1 MKFYKY
7 FGRIRMQE
15 MTKNS
20 IHTVTGGGYTAE
32 GQCVCRIDG
41 RVVFVP
47 GLLRGETAEVQIL
60 KVTERVAYGRVVN
73 ILTPSAHRVTPACGV
88 FPKCGGCVLWHMDFE
103 EEAYFKTARVQDAI
117 TRIGAFSLT
126 VSPIIKD
133 SRSTR
138 YRNKAQF
145 PIAEENGNPISGFY
159 RQRSHTVIPT
169 EDCLLQTELANAV
182 TRTVREW
189 MASCR
194 VPAYNETTHKGV
206 VRHVFVRSGDTH
218 AVLCLICKKEPKY
231 LDELLASVR
240 VRHPEITGVVLN
252 INPEKTNVIL
262 GSTTRTLWGNPNVED
277 TLCGL
282 RFSLAPEAFYQVN
295 HDQAERLYEKALDY
309 AALDDTMTALDL
321 YCGAGTITLCLAK
334 RAKEVLGIEVV
345 PEAIENAKENAAR
358 NGITNVTFRCADATE
373 AAEDLAKNQAFP
385 DVVVVDPPRKG
396 LTPDGIAAIAKMN
409 PKRIVYVSCDPA
421 TLARDLRL
429 LCDTAPYELIEVTP
443 VDLFPKTH
451 HVESVALL
459 VRKEAP

>member
-1 MKFYKY
+1 MLNL
-7 FGRIRMQE
+7 M
-15 MTKNS
+15 KNS

-32 GQCVCRIDG
+32 GLCVCRIDG

-47 GLLRGETAEVQIL
+47 GLLRDEVAEVQIV

-73 ILTPSAHRVTPACGV
+73 LLTPSAHRVTPECGV

-103 EEAYFKTARVQDAI
+103 EEAYFKTARVQDALS
-117 TRIGAFSLT
+117 RIGGFSCA

-145 PIAEENGNPISGFY
+145 PISEENGKPVSGFY
-159 RQRSHTVIPT
+159 RKRSHTVIPT
-169 EDCLLQTELANAV
+169 EDCLLQTTLANAV

-194 VPAYNETTHKGV
+194 VPAYNEVTRKGV
-206 VRHVFVRSGDTH
+206 VRHVFVRSGEFG

-231 LDELLASVR
+231 LDELVASVR
-240 VRHPEITGVVLN
+240 ASHPAITGVVLN
-252 INPEKTNVIL
+252 LNPENTNVIL
-262 GSTTRTLWGNPNVED
+262 GRTTRTLWGDPNVED

-295 HDQAERLYEKALDY
+295 RDQAERLYEKALEY
-309 AALDDTMTALDL
+309 AALDETMTAIDL

-358 NGITNVTFRCADATE
+358 NGVSNVRFLCADATD
-373 AAEDLAKNQAFP
+373 AAKDLAQNGAFP

-396 LTPDGIAAIAKMN
+396 LTPDGIEAITTMK
-409 PKRIVYVSCDPA
+409 PSRIVYVSCDPA
-421 TLARDLRL
+421 TLARDLRI
-429 LCDTAPYELIEVTP
+429 LCDSAPYELKAVTP

-459 VRKEAP
+459 TLSN

>member
-1 MKFYKY
+1 
-7 FGRIRMQE
+7 MQKLA
-15 MTKNS
+15 KNS

-32 GQCVCRIDG
+32 GHCVCRIDG

-47 GLLRGETAEVQIL
+47 GLLREETAEVQIL
-60 KVTERVAYGRVVN
+60 KVTERVAYARVVN
-73 ILTPSAHRVTPACGV
+73 LLSASPHRAVPDCAV

-103 EEAYFKTARVQDAI
+103 EESYFKTARVQDAI
-117 TRIGAFSLT
+117 TRIGGFSLT

-133 SRSTR
+133 KRTTR

-145 PIAEENGNPISGFY
+145 PIAEENGLPVSGFF

-169 EDCLLQTELANAV
+169 EDCLLQTTLANAV
-182 TRTVREW
+182 TKTVREW
-189 MASCR
+189 MTACR
-194 VPAYNETTHKGV
+194 IPAYHEGTGKGV
-206 VRHVFVRSGDTH
+206 VRHVFVRSGEFG
-218 AVLCLICKKEPKY
+218 AVLCLICKTQPKY
-231 LDELLASVR
+231 LDELVKAVR
-240 VRHPEITGVVLN
+240 STHPELTGVVLN
-252 INPEKTNVIL
+252 LNPENTNVIL
-262 GSTTRTLWGNPNVED
+262 GKTTRTVWGNPNVED

-295 HDQAERLYEKALDY
+295 HDQAERLYQKALEY

-334 RAKEVLGIEVV
+334 HAKEVLGIEVV

-358 NGITNVTFRCADATE
+358 NGMTNVTFRCADATE
-373 AAEDLAKNQAFP
+373 AAEELAKAETFP

-396 LTPDGIAAIAKMN
+396 LTPDGISAIATMR
-409 PKRIVYVSCDPA
+409 PHRIVYVSCDPA
-421 TLARDLRL
+421 TLARDLRI

-459 VRKEAP
+459 CRKE

>member
-1 MKFYKY
+1 
-7 FGRIRMQE
+7 MQE
-15 MTKNS
+15 LVKNS

-41 RVVFVP
+41 RVVFVS
-47 GLLRGETAEVQIL
+47 GLLRGETAEIQIL
-60 KVTERVAYGRVVN
+60 KVSERVAYGRVVTL
-73 ILTPSAHRVTPACGV
+73 LTPSAHRVAPACAV

-117 TRIGAFSLT
+117 TRIGGFSCA

-133 SRSTR
+133 TRSTR

-145 PIAEENGNPISGFY
+145 PVSEENGVPISGFY
-159 RQRSHTVIPT
+159 RKRTHTVIPT

-182 TRTVREW
+182 TRTVRAWMSEW
-189 MASCR
+189 R
-194 VPAYNETTHKGV
+194 IPAYNEVTHKGV
-206 VRHVFVRSGDTH
+206 VRHVFVRSGKFG
-218 AVLCLICKKEPKY
+218 AVLCLICKTAPKY
-231 LDELLASVR
+231 ADELVKTLRAN
-240 VRHPEITGVVLN
+240 HPELTGVVLN
-252 INPEKTNVIL
+252 LNPENTNVIL
-262 GSTTRTLWGNPNVED
+262 GNTTRTLWGNPNVED
-277 TLCGL
+277 VLCGL

-295 HDQAERLYEKALDY
+295 HDQAERLYETALEY

-321 YCGAGTITLCLAK
+321 YCGAGTITLCLAR

-358 NGITNVTFRCADATE
+358 NGVANVTFRCADATA
-373 AAEDLAKNQAFP
+373 AAEELAKSETYP

-396 LTPDGIAAIAKMN
+396 LTPDGISAIAKMQ
-409 PKRIVYVSCDPA
+409 PRRIVYVSCDPA
-421 TLARDLRL
+421 TLARDLRI
-429 LCDTAPYELIEVTP
+429 LCDTAPYELTKVTP

-459 VRKEAP
+459 TRSN